1 MEITTTAQL
10 KTAIAQ
16 VQIKNEEQK
25 NILRHQFNEVIESLK
40 PVNLLKSTVKDI
52 GESPGIAKAA
62 IGTTVAIGAGVLSKK
77 MIVGNSTGI
86 FKRILGG
93 VVEFVVANGIAKNS
107 DAIADKS
114 IKLLKKL
121 TK

>member
-25 NILRHQFNEVIESLK
+25 IILRQQFNEVIESLK

-52 GESPGIAKAA
+52 AESPGIAKAA
-62 IGTTVAIGAGVLSKK
+62 IGTTVAIGAGVLTKK
-77 MIVGNSTGI
+77 MIVGNSTSI

-93 VVEFVVANGIAKNS
+93 VMEFVVANGIANNS
-107 DAIADKS
+107 NAIADRS